1 MPVLGRRVILEKPNF
16 VRQLP
21 TLPVPMELGSI
32 SHSISFE
39 QQPSG
44 SLSYEGI
51 TLADKARFER
61 AYLVPISQKRP
72 PKIDLF
78 GIHLVVDTYSYDRT
92 HYIYDGTLKFDRYK
106 VNVSLKGRYEEL
118 LAAPIKVFKYISR
131 SAKRVSASRLFSI
144 GKVPYVG
151 PSFDYELEGDDP
163 NLEITLSSVIES
175 KLRILECYV
184 DYSVGVTLHPIDRGG
199 SWNFLTEDILTDG
212 SNTAKSFTAYNRA
225 IASLEEDPIEDE
237 DEDENPLGTKF
248 TKKEPKTE
256 TLVEE
261 DENPTSPDANTS
273 ILKTT
278 DSNSVDGSGRKKVR
292 KTTTQVDGV
301 VVKTVTETFGF
312 LYTAS
317 DINAGDGILLS
328 TSPEDFWTLIEYQE
342 ETPVYERAPDLSLSI
357 RAELPPQYAGKGV
370 VQETINLVIHPD
382 YAQFVSAFA
391 LGSMVHFQS
400 SAKYLT
406 QIKTTGWR
414 YARLERETDELETI
428 SLFEEPERQDLY
440 FFKKIPKIGKTQ
452 YVLRSNR
459 SNYGE
464 QENQSLPFSVEW
476 TRYEDLTPE
485 MKKRVSADEIASTG
499 IVGILKPDPSYV
511 EPLTILN
518 ESTESNSFA
527 WAPDPDTSEE
537 DPLPPKITGEEQF
550 SRCDRII
557 TGTNRY
563 REKATNFTAQNSGF
577 GDIAE
582 EVTFKDALG
591 RPPEAS
597 TIKTDWEQKDETAAD
612 SANTGTQNTSQRYF
626 VTTDLVGETPEGGSV
641 SFPSG
646 VKTISEARRALQVQL
661 RIDGLSVCQEQKKV
675 AWWYPTIRC
684 GDFVSSGS
692 DRFMQLGGRWRVTG
706 ASFNVK
712 VDGSGH
718 NQFVNPWATT
728 DGVSLTLGLD
738 KIRAISIQKDTSLE
752 NNGGGSSEPSG
763 DPKLKVSSPGGE
775 ISLGIITLPGQNR
788 RRF

>member
-1 MPVLGRRVILEKPNF
+1 MPVLGRRIILEKPNF

-21 TLPVPMELGSI
+21 TLPVPMELGTI
-32 SHSISFE
+32 SHSLSFE

-51 TLADKARFER
+51 TLADKVRFEQ
-61 AYLVPISQKRP
+61 AYLIPISQNRP

-92 HYIYDGTLKFDRYK
+92 HYIFDGTLQFDRYK
-106 VNVSLKGRYEEL
+106 VSVSLKGRYEEL
-118 LAAPIKVFKYISR
+118 LAAPIKVFKHVSR
-131 SAKRVSASRLFSI
+131 SAKKVSAARLFAI
-144 GKVPYVG
+144 GKVPYSG
-151 PSFDYELEGDDP
+151 PSFEYELEGDDP
-163 NLEITLSSVIES
+163 NLEVTLSSVIES
-175 KLRILECYV
+175 KLRVLECYV
-184 DYSVGVTLHPIDRGG
+184 DYSQGVTLRRIDQGG
-199 SWNFLTEDILTDG
+199 TWNFLTGDILTDG
-212 SNTAKSFTAYNRA
+212 SNSAKSFTAYNRA
-225 IASLEEDPIEDE
+225 IATLEQDPTDDE
-237 DEDENPLGTKF
+237 DDEDVLGNKF

-256 TLVEE
+256 ILVEE

-278 DSNSVDGSGRKKVR
+278 DSNSVDGSGRKKTR
-292 KTTTQVDGV
+292 KTTTQVDGT
-301 VVKTVTETFGF
+301 VVKTVTEVFGF
-312 LYTAS
+312 LYTAA
-317 DINAGDGILLS
+317 DINAGDGVLLS
-328 TSPEDFWTLIEYQE
+328 TTPEDFWTLIEYQE
-342 ETPVYERAPDLSLSI
+342 ETPIYESAPNLALKI
-357 RAELPPQYAGKGV
+357 RAEVPPQYSGMGAVGEQV
-370 VQETINLVIHPD
+370 NLIIHPD
-382 YAQFVSAFA
+382 YEQFAVATA
-391 LGSMVHFQS
+391 LGDTVQFQS

-406 QIKTTGWR
+406 QVNTTGWR
-414 YARLERETDELETI
+414 YARLERETDALETI
-428 SLFEEPERQDLY
+428 SLADEPDRQDLY
-440 FFKKIPKIGKTQ
+440 FFKKIPKSGKTQ
-452 YVLRSNR
+452 YFLRSNR

-464 QENQSLPFSVEW
+464 QDNQSLPFSVEW
-476 TRYEDLTPE
+476 TKYEELSPE
-485 MKKRVSADEIASTG
+485 LKKRVLSDKITSAG

-527 WAPDPDTSEE
+527 WAPDPDTSAEE
-537 DPLPPKITGEEQF
+537 PLVPKITGEEQASCC
-550 SRCDRII
+550 SRVIV
-557 TGTNRY
+557 GTNRY
-563 REKATNFTAQNSGF
+563 REKTTNFTAQNSGF

-582 EVTFKDALG
+582 EVSFKDVLG

-597 TIKTDWEQKDETAAD
+597 TIKTDWEQKDETGAD
-612 SANTGTQNTSQRYF
+612 DAKTASQSTSQRYF
-626 VTTDLVGETPEGGSV
+626 VTTDLVGDTPEGGSV

-646 VKTISEARRALQVQL
+646 VKTISEARQALQVQL

-675 AWWYPTIRC
+675 AWWYPAIRC

-692 DRFMQLGGRWRVTG
+692 DRFLQLGGRWRVTG

-738 KIRAISIQKDTSLE
+738 KAREITIQKDTSLE
-752 NNGGGSSEPSG
+752 NNGGGSEPNG

-775 ISLGIITLPGQNR
+775 ISLGAISLPGQNR